1 MPQELLG
8 REITFVS
15 FSEKKIYS
23 EFKLTEVVAEKLH
36 DEDDDVRE
44 SVIKLLIKKAT
55 EKPNGYRF
63 DFVGLIPVRTERGI
77 QSKNRIAIVI
87 CPRWMT
93 DISDDSHVATFFTS
107 KFFKSLVRLNRE
119 KNTTTLVR
127 ERLGEDFQI
136 YGERNAHLVDCML
149 MLITDVNRFG
159 IYNKVQHIDNK
170 SKGKANWS
178 KTFKKTKPMIVGGVP
193 VYLHPI
199 KTKKAKLHT
208 EVTQIHKEV
217 YSHCVTYLSGLLGYQ
232 NLTIKHKWEEKRVIA
247 NLHRKIHTIKEAL
260 RRERIQKQ
268 RKRLDFLL
276 KVLITDLTMKQN
288 SGNDE
293 VIGITSGGFD
303 VLWEYM
309 LLKVIGDQQST
320 EEFQSSIEQELPVE
334 INYPHQRVWENRSN
348 HIIDIIVRGQDETR
362 IILAD
367 AKNYPDWQTLSVS
380 DVMKQYSYEYAI
392 QQLINRDETID
403 SNMFIFPI
411 LSLGETMNS
420 PFQFLGQYR
429 LSYLED
435 RRDPPP
441 TRSNLLA
448 IGIDVNVVLNEFGN
462 VRTSLRNQFLRWYSQ
477 LRILE
482 EE

>member
-1 MPQELLG
+1 
-8 REITFVS
+8 
-15 FSEKKIYS
+15 
-23 EFKLTEVVAEKLH
+23 
-36 DEDDDVRE
+36 
-44 SVIKLLIKKAT
+44 
-55 EKPNGYRF
+55 
-63 DFVGLIPVRTERGI
+63 
-77 QSKNRIAIVI
+77 
-87 CPRWMT
+87 MT

-107 KFFKSLVRLNRE
+107 KFFKSLVRFKRE
-119 KNTTTLVR
+119 KKPTTLVR
-127 ERLGEDFQI
+127 ERLEDDFQI

-199 KTKKAKLHT
+199 KTKKAKLQN

-260 RRERIQKQ
+260 RKERIQKQ

-276 KVLITDLTMKQN
+276 KVLTIDLRMKQN

-293 VIGITSGGFD
+293 VIGITSDGFD

-309 LLKVIGDQQST
+309 LLKVIGDKQST
-320 EEFQSSIEQELPVE
+320 EDFQSSIREELPLQ
-334 INYPHQRVWENRSN
+334 INYPHNRVWENRSN
-348 HIIDIIVRGQDETR
+348 HIIDIIVRDQNENR
-362 IILAD
+362 IIVAD
-367 AKNYPDWQTLSVS
+367 AKNYRDWQTLSVS

-392 QQLINRDETID
+392 QQLINRDEIID

-411 LSLGETMNS
+411 LSLDSSTNS

-435 RRDPPP
+435 RRDPLP

-477 LRILE
+477 LEILE